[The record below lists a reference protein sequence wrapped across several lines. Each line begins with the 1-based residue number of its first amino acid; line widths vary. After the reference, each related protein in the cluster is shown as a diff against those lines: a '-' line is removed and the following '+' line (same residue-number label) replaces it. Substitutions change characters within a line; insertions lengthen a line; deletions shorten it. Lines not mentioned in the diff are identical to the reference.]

1 VNKLTK
7 LGVSALCGSLAA
19 VSSANAGD
27 LAVSGTVDMSWLS
40 LEDDSTG
47 NPIGIGSNFGLAGS
61 GELDNGWGVALSI
74 AMNNG
79 NAYSNT
85 NVVVTVPS
93 LGDVRISQGV
103 SGGGIDRM
111 DDSTPNVWEEAYA
124 TGLGTGIN
132 TVAGVA
138 GSANIEINPSA
149 IMPAGLTARVSFSPE
164 AAGSQSADKAGS
176 GAGGTGSGYDVT
188 LTATGEMLGVDGLTL
203 YGGMSSIDKDTD
215 VSTQSDD
222 VDEETLGI
230 TYAMGG
236 FTVGYQISKED
247 LGTNT
252 AAQQYDNT
260 GYGITFNVNDDLS
273 IGYNNYESEQTNSS
287 GDVTAEAA
295 SFQVAYTMGGMSI
308 RLAQASIDNAKYQT
322 ATMYQRDAR
331 TISVALAF

>member
-19 VSSANAGD
+19 VSSANAGA
-27 LAVSGTVDMSWLS
+27 LSVSGGVDMSWLS

-85 NVVVTVPS
+85 NVVVSIPA
-93 LGDVRISQGV
+93 LGDIRISQGV
-103 SGGGIDRM
+103 SGGGLDRM
-111 DDSTPNVWEEAYA
+111 DDNTPNVWEEAYA

-132 TVAGVA
+132 TVAGA
-138 GSANIEINPSA
+138 SGAANFEITPTA
-149 IMPAGLTARVSFSPE
+149 FMPAGLTARVLIAPE
-164 AAGSQSADKAGS
+164 AGGSGSADKGSS
-176 GAGGTGSGYDVT
+176 GAGGTGGGYDVT
-188 LTATGEMLGVDGLTL
+188 LEAGSELLGVDGLTI
-203 YGGMSSIDKDTD
+203 YAGMSSIDKDTA
-215 VSTQSDD
+215 VSTQEDG
-222 VDEETLGI
+222 VDEETIGI
-230 TYAMGG
+230 KYAMGG
-236 FTVGYQISKED
+236 FTVGYQVSKED
-247 LGTNT
+247 LGTNS
-252 AAQQYDNT
+252 AAMEYDNT

-273 IGYNNYESEQTNSS
+273 VGYNNFESDQTNSG

-331 TISVALAF
+331 TLSVSLAF

>member
-1 VNKLTK
+1 MNKLTK

-19 VSSANAGD
+19 VSSANAGA
-27 LAVSGTVDMSWLS
+27 LSVSGGVDMSWLS

-85 NVVVTVPS
+85 NVVVSIPA
-93 LGDVRISQGV
+93 LGDIRISQGV
-103 SGGGIDRM
+103 SGGGLDRM
-111 DDSTPNVWEEAYA
+111 DDNTPNVWEEAYA

-132 TVAGVA
+132 TVAGA
-138 GSANIEINPSA
+138 SGAANFEITPTA
-149 IMPAGLTARVSFSPE
+149 FMPAGLTARVLIAPE
-164 AAGSQSADKAGS
+164 AGGSGSADKGSS
-176 GAGGTGSGYDVT
+176 GAGGTGGGYDVT
-188 LTATGEMLGVDGLTL
+188 LEAGSELLGVDGLTI
-203 YGGMSSIDKDTD
+203 YAGMSSIDKDTA
-215 VSTQSDD
+215 VSTQEDG
-222 VDEETLGI
+222 VDEETIGI
-230 TYAMGG
+230 KYAMGG
-236 FTVGYQISKED
+236 FTVGYQVSKED
-247 LGTNT
+247 LGTNS
-252 AAQQYDNT
+252 AAMEYDNT

-273 IGYNNYESEQTNSS
+273 VGYNNFESDQTNSG

-322 ATMYQRDAR
+322 DRK
-331 TISVALAF
+331 SVV

>member
-19 VSSANAGD
+19 VSSANAGE
-27 LAVSGTVDMSWLS
+27 LAVSGGVDMSWLS

-47 NPIGIGSNFGLAGS
+47 NPIGVGSNFGLAGS

-85 NVVVTVPS
+85 NVVVSIPA

-103 SGGGIDRM
+103 SGGGLDRM

-124 TGLGTGIN
+124 TGLSTGIN
-132 TVAGVA
+132 TVSGVA
-138 GSANIEINPSA
+138 GSANIEITPSA
-149 IMPAGLTARVSFSPE
+149 IMPAGLTARVAFSPE
-164 AAGSQSADKAGS
+164 AAGSGSADKGSS

-188 LTATGEMLGVDGLTL
+188 VSASSEILGVDGLTI
-203 YGGMSSIDKDTD
+203 YGGMSSIDKDTA
-215 VSTQSDD
+215 VSTQADG

-236 FTVGYQISKED
+236 FTVGYQISRED

-252 AAQQYDNT
+252 AAMEYDNT

-273 IGYNNYESEQTNSS
+273 IGYNNYESDQSNSG
-287 GDVTAEAA
+287 GDVTAEAE

-322 ATMYQRDAR
+322 TTDYDRDAR
-331 TISVALAF
+331 TVSVSLAF

>member
-1 VNKLTK
+1 MNKLTK

-19 VSSANAGD
+19 VSAANAGE
-27 LAVSGTVDMSWLS
+27 LAVSGGVNMSWLS

-47 NPIGIGSNFGLAGS
+47 NPIGVGSSFGLAGS

-74 AMNNG
+74 AMNDG

-85 NVVVTVPS
+85 NVVVTIPS

-103 SGGGIDRM
+103 SGSGIDRM
-111 DDSTPNVWEEAYA
+111 DDSTPNVWEEAYG

-132 TVAGVA
+132 TVSGVA
-138 GSANIEINPSA
+138 GSSNIEITPSA
-149 IMPAGLTARVSFSPE
+149 IMPDGLTARIAFSPE
-164 AAGSQSADKAGS
+164 AAGSGAVHKAGS
-176 GAGGTGSGYDVT
+176 GAGATGSGYDVT
-188 LTATGEMLGVDGLTL
+188 LTATSEILGVDGLTL
-203 YGGMSSIDKDTD
+203 YGGVSSIDKDTD
-215 VSTQSDD
+215 VSTQSGD

-236 FTVGYQISKED
+236 FTIGYQISKED

-273 IGYNNYESEQTNSS
+273 VGYNNYESDQTNS
-287 GDVTAEAA
+287 GGNVTTEAA

-322 ATMYQRDAR
+322 TTTYQRDAR
-331 TISVALAF
+331 TVSVSLAF

>member
-7 LGVSALCGSLAA
+7 LGVSALCGSLAGISA
-19 VSSANAGD
+19 ANAGE
-27 LAVSGTVDMSWLS
+27 LSVSGGVDMSWIS
-40 LEDDSTG
+40 LEDATTG
-47 NPIGIGSNFGLAGS
+47 NPIGVGSNFGLAGS

-111 DDSTPNVWEEAYA
+111 DDSTPNVWEEAYG

-132 TVAGVA
+132 TVAGVS
-138 GSANIEINPSA
+138 GHANIEVTPTA
-149 IMPAGLTARVSFSPE
+149 LTPDGLTARVAWSPDS
-164 AAGSQSADKAGS
+164 GSQSADKGS
-176 GAGGTGSGYDVT
+176 SGVGQTGGGYDIT
-188 LTATGEMLGVDGLTL
+188 LTATGEMTGVDGLTI
-203 YGGMSSIDKDTD
+203 YGGMSKVDANTAASTQADD
-215 VSTQSDD
+215 VS
-222 VDEETLGI
+222 EETFGI
-230 TYAMGG
+230 TYAVGG
-236 FTVGYQISKED
+236 FTVGYQISRED

-252 AAQQYDNT
+252 AAMEYDNA

-273 IGYNNYESEQTNSS
+273 VGYNNFESDQSNSG

-295 SFQVAYTMGGMSI
+295 SFQIAYTMGGMSI
-308 RLAQASIDNAKYQT
+308 RVAQASIDNASYQT
-322 ATMYQRDAR
+322 TTQYDRDAR
-331 TISVALAF
+331 TVSVSLAF